1 MGNISGV
8 HISKTEMNNATS
20 YYRTSGEQDG
30 QLTSTLPSGSTSNTN
45 VRYSSNDNSD
55 GTIQSDTSIS
65 QTSHT
70 IKKKRKNTNVACVNC
85 SRNHSSCEQKRP
97 CSRCIKKGIANT
109 CVDAPRKKKKYL
121 EGIDTLPIRAGSNTP
136 HYGTPLQIGFH
147 SASFIDNQQYGQ
159 TPRHSIGDF
168 NDIYPTSYK
177 SYPENRYNVR
187 NDQAHRF
194 QSYAANSEYSV
205 LSTIV
210 RQNLLN
216 NNNPQIIHRNRDTI
230 TSPGPIQSYNSISS
244 ELNSPS
250 SSSPKSNGLTR
261 NNSMSPNAKN
271 FDLNSQQHDTY
282 AHKPPQPYPSSK
294 SHIYSILLGDYGK
307 EILQSQVNLY
317 ANHFPLVPFLSVD
330 GTLDFKRIYPSD
342 PSKTENTDSFF
353 NTKINQY
360 YVNNEFLTFP
370 ELKYKIDSGKVEKVT
385 DTENY
390 AVSVSVECPP
400 PDGSRLYNNV
410 EWDHSLKYG
419 TPVEIYKLINEPFSH
434 TPGFR
439 HLLQYL
445 RKRFSQ
451 KDLVS
456 MCQNMAYFRPIFIAC
471 SITLTEED
479 MIFMEQ
485 CYQRTLLQYV
495 KFIQEIG
502 TPTVVWRRNGQ
513 ISYVNDEFEI
523 LSGWKREELLDKM
536 SFIVEIIDDESV
548 REYFKTFARI
558 AYNNIKGSEQMDVC
572 RLLTPIRNQVIEC
585 KCIWTLKRDM
595 SGLPLMILGN
605 FLPVL

>member
-1 MGNISGV
+1 
-8 HISKTEMNNATS
+8 MNNATS

-55 GTIQSDTSIS
+55 GTIQLDTSIS

-121 EGIDTLPIRAGSNTP
+121 EGIDTLPIRVGSNTP
-136 HYGTPLQIGFH
+136 HYGTPLQIGYH

-216 NNNPQIIHRNRDTI
+216 NNNHQIIHRNRDTI

-250 SSSPKSNGLTR
+250 
-261 NNSMSPNAKN
+261 
-271 FDLNSQQHDTY
+271 
-282 AHKPPQPYPSSK
+282 
-294 SHIYSILLGDYGK
+294 I
-307 EILQSQVNLY
+307 
-317 ANHFPLVPFLSVD
+317 D